1 VNIQQCSKPNAK
13 EKFQQLSIAY
23 TKLISNNGRRRDVDF
38 ENEDGCVV
46 GDDSPEMQAFMK
58 MFMDLVGIFNEGP
71 SVPID
76 LKMPG
81 AGKEQQQQLD
91 RC

>member
-1 VNIQQCSKPNAK
+1 
-13 EKFQQLSIAY
+13 
-23 TKLISNNGRRRDVDF
+23 
-38 ENEDGCVV
+38 
-46 GDDSPEMQAFMK
+46 MK